1 MRNIRIPITIARF
14 LLTLS
19 LLFVTAHRLPAPIS
33 EETPTPAP
41 KLEAVAK
48 SKSKSDNT
56 ERAEKKS
63 PPKVKQSPFA
73 PFVGVWS
80 GTVNGGFN
88 SDVGLNVSAPSTTTL
103 RVSNDGIIH
112 SNQATIRANI
122 SPDGRALS
130 WPYQYSDSNGSARGG
145 ASLRLIGAN
154 TATYQFNVI
163 MTLTT
168 YGNVTM
174 KGSGTLTKQ

>member
-1 MRNIRIPITIARF
+1 MSFTLRF
-14 LLTLS
+14 LLVVT
-19 LLFVTAHRLPAPIS
+19 LFVIPTHRLPAPIS

-41 KLEAVAK
+41 KPEAVAK
-48 SKSKSDNT
+48 SDN
-56 ERAEKKS
+56 AGKKS

-73 PFVGVWS
+73 PFAGVWT
-80 GTVNGGFN
+80 GIVNGGFN

-103 RVSNDGIIH
+103 RVSNDGIIQT
-112 SNQATIRANI
+112 SQATTRANV
-122 SPDGRALS
+122 SPDGHALS

>member
-1 MRNIRIPITIARF
+1 MKRRYFMQPIIWLFTIIVT
-14 LLTLS
+14 LLS
-19 LLFVTAHRLPAPIS
+19 APRLPAPIS

-41 KLEAVAK
+41 KPEAVAK

-112 SNQATIRANI
+112 SNQATI
-122 SPDGRALS
+122 
-130 WPYQYSDSNGSARGG
+130 
-145 ASLRLIGAN
+145 
-154 TATYQFNVI
+154 
-163 MTLTT
+163 
-168 YGNVTM
+168 
-174 KGSGTLTKQ
+174 